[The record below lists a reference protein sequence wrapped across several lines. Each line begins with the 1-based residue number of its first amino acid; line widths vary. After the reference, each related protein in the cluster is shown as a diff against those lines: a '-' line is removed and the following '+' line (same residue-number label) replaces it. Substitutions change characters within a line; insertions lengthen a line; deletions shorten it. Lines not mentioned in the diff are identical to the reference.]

1 MQIPHSSTGNG
12 FDSTPPMSA
21 SSSMSTASTSQ
32 SFFYPVMSNNG
43 GQYQHHHP
51 NGGQPFHPQIRV
63 SPSDGTGV
71 GGVFHEIPQGR
82 FVYPGQPSA
91 MTDRRFSMSG
101 SPGPDD
107 GLFMPMSSSTHTTPF
122 HSDMTS
128 PSMGTHMSF
137 GYPPHTNI
145 SPTDE
150 MRQHQYHQQQHAPQ
164 IQQRIQQR
172 ERGRPALNNRH
183 SMPTQPP
190 QFAQLGAR
198 PPIQRHMSLHTQ
210 AQQPAR
216 SASPHFGAVG
226 DVFDANPADS
236 PVTRPLSS
244 LGLPLGQ
251 MQDHPPRYDSALDLV
266 SHSFPVNSG
275 SFRSAADD
283 LQFQQQSQQQSQE
296 QSQGHSQAQSLGIT
310 PARALGP
317 APAQAFSFGQSAQM
331 CTPDDKRA
339 MPLVPSSSMTAMS
352 EISELSTDSTERHTS
367 VDHRQY
373 APSSDGEEHDSP
385 TRVSIRLRKTESS
398 SSLTFSRTVKA
409 RPSVVGCRTSAKFEK
424 VAEDPGVEGVPPGP
438 RSFERPGPS
447 FACIIGQAILS
458 CSAGGL
464 SLEHIYRYVETMYP
478 YFSKGDGAWRNSV
491 RHNLSI
497 HKMFETIPRSEKY
510 PAGKGGIWIIHEDE
524 KCHWPS
530 KDKFIKN
537 FPVGHPHHANCRQTL
552 HDAEKENQAREK
564 AEKEGRAY
572 VPKKVKK
579 AKKGVSIKEEDGDA
593 TDMARSSSAQTAAE
607 ILSSLQPLPPT
618 HPFSTLSDT
627 PFNVPS
633 SLPFDHSEFTPMK
646 FADQA
651 HAMSASSFQHDASY
665 HHHHH
670 HQQQQ
675 QQQQHL
681 RAAPQSAPHHPGGI
695 PPQRFGSF
703 EQKRRDSFDGGD
715 ENFFASNVKRSRINE
730 PTPLRPVHAE
740 PEQYLEDSFI
750 TPERERPGPSSSTV
764 KMAQSS
770 AFKTP
775 ALVNTSSSPGSS
787 PMPPTL
793 PRGSH
798 NPSALQQAW
807 THDDMADDVQTT
819 PPPILDVAFDFKPK
833 AVSRAGIVEE
843 FFPEAPISTAASGSG
858 SLVTTI
864 ATATATSLPAC
875 PQTPTERRLLAKPHT
890 PRSFTPR
897 WGCMESPSFSQ
908 EEKAYLSTPRWEA
921 AGVLDRLINRNRSP
935 SGGSGS
941 TGRSPRYPPFSPTSA
956 TSRARTT
963 SSGSPRK
970 IKDLIE

>member
-1 MQIPHSSTGNG
+1 
-12 FDSTPPMSA
+12 
-21 SSSMSTASTSQ
+21 
-32 SFFYPVMSNNG
+32 
-43 GQYQHHHP
+43 
-51 NGGQPFHPQIRV
+51 
-63 SPSDGTGV
+63 
-71 GGVFHEIPQGR
+71 
-82 FVYPGQPSA
+82 
-91 MTDRRFSMSG
+91 
-101 SPGPDD
+101 
-107 GLFMPMSSSTHTTPF
+107 
-122 HSDMTS
+122 
-128 PSMGTHMSF
+128 
-137 GYPPHTNI
+137 
-145 SPTDE
+145 
-150 MRQHQYHQQQHAPQ
+150 
-164 IQQRIQQR
+164 
-172 ERGRPALNNRH
+172 
-183 SMPTQPP
+183 
-190 QFAQLGAR
+190 
-198 PPIQRHMSLHTQ
+198 
-210 AQQPAR
+210 
-216 SASPHFGAVG
+216 
-226 DVFDANPADS
+226 
-236 PVTRPLSS
+236 
-244 LGLPLGQ
+244 
-251 MQDHPPRYDSALDLV
+251 
-266 SHSFPVNSG
+266 
-275 SFRSAADD
+275 
-283 LQFQQQSQQQSQE
+283 
-296 QSQGHSQAQSLGIT
+296 
-310 PARALGP
+310 
-317 APAQAFSFGQSAQM
+317 
-331 CTPDDKRA
+331 
-339 MPLVPSSSMTAMS
+339 MPLVPSSSMTDLS
-352 EISELSTDSTERHTS
+352 EASEMTTDSTERHGS
-367 VDHRQY
+367 LDNRQY
-373 APSSDGEEHDSP
+373 APSSDEDEHDSP
-385 TRVSIRLRKTESS
+385 TRASIRLRKTESS
-398 SSLTFSRTVKA
+398 SSLSLNRSAKA

-438 RSFERPGPS
+438 RSFERPSPS

-478 YFSKGDGAWRNSV
+478 FFSKGDGAWRNSV

-537 FPVGHPHHANCRQTL
+537 FPAGHPHHANCRQTL

-579 AKKGVSIKEEDGDA
+579 AKKGAAIKEEDSDA
-593 TDMARSSSAQTAAE
+593 IDMGRSSSSQTAAE

-627 PFNVPS
+627 PFVVPS
-633 SLPFDHSEFTPMK
+633 TLPFDHSEFTPMK
-646 FADQA
+646 FGDQT
-651 HAMSASSFQHDASY
+651 HAMSAPSSQHNGPHHQHY
-665 HHHHH
+665 HQQPQ

-675 QQQQHL
+675 QQQQHQL
-681 RAAPQSAPHHPGGI
+681 MRAAPQSAPHHLGGI
-695 PPQRFGSF
+695 PPQRFGSM

-715 ENFFASNVKRSRINE
+715 ENFFTSNVKRPRINE

-819 PPPILDVAFDFKPK
+819 PPPILDIAFDFVPK
-833 AVSRAGIVEE
+833 VARRAGLEE
-843 FFPEAPISTAASGSG
+843 EHFAPMPPPEPNAAASGSAPPA
-858 SLVTTI
+858 STTTTT
-864 ATATATSLPAC
+864 TAPALAAC

-890 PRSFTPR
+890 PRNFTPR
-897 WGCMESPSFSQ
+897 WSLFESPSFSN
-908 EEKAYLSTPRWEA
+908 EEKSYLTTPGWEV
-921 AGVLDRLINRNRSP
+921 AGVLERLGNRSP

-941 TGRSPRYPPFSPTSA
+941 TGRSPRYPPFSPTAA
-956 TSRARTT
+956 TSRARTI

-970 IKDLIE
+970 IKDLIS